1 MAMLV
6 RGGGGSVRIRL
17 GGGGEDEESVL
28 GLVVVAVV
36 VIIRGEVDAGAALEG
51 GEEGRVSMS
60 KVEALYELFTKINNV
75 VIDDGLINKGCE

>member
-1 MAMLV
+1 MLA

-36 VIIRGEVDAGAALEG
+36 VVIRGEVDAALEG
-51 GEEGRVSMS
+51 GEESRGVAGRL
-60 KVEALYELFTKINNV
+60 ALH
-75 VIDDGLINKGCE
+75 GCWR

>member
-1 MAMLV
+1 MAMLA

-36 VIIRGEVDAGAALEG
+36 VVIRGEVDAVLEG
-51 GEEGRVSMS
+51 GEEGRGAAGRL
-60 KVEALYELFTKINNV
+60 ALH
-75 VIDDGLINKGCE
+75 GC

>member
-51 GEEGRVSMS
+51 GEEGRGAAGRL
-60 KVEALYELFTKINNV
+60 ALH
-75 VIDDGLINKGCE
+75 GC